1 MLRYPDASSGDT
13 VFGLV
18 GQPPSPATLRGLEI
32 GALLQAV
39 TALHLDGLL
48 TDVEYRAKRRGLA
61 ARL

>member
-1 MLRYPDASSGDT
+1 VRHDPDTPSGDT

-18 GQPPSPATLRGLEI
+18 GQPPSPATLRGLEV

-48 TDVEYRAKRRGLA
+48 SDVEYRTKRRHLA
-61 ARL
+61 AWL